1 MSALVPRPAEAT
13 TPRLTKADV
22 PRYVNAI
29 LAVSAVAESLGTDDC
44 MRRPYFMVAE
54 QMEESLKRAGLG
66 AEAARV
72 AARMRGENT
81 GALAPVVELRPHLVA
96 QEDAPAS

>member
-29 LAVSAVAESLGTDDC
+29 LAVYAVVDSLGIDDYAHAPLRALATC
-44 MRRPYFMVAE
+44 LE
-54 QMEESLKRAGLG
+54 QRMNDAGLS
-66 AEAARV
+66 AEAACV
-72 AARMRGENT
+72 AGRMRGET
-81 GALAPVVELRPHLVA
+81 SAVAPVVELRPHLVA
-96 QEDAPAS
+96 QEEAAR

>member
-29 LAVSAVAESLGTDDC
+29 LAVYAVVDSLGRDDYL
-44 MRRPYFMVAE
+44 RPPLETLASALE
-54 QMEESLKRAGLG
+54 QRITVAGLG
-66 AEAARV
+66 AEGERV
-72 AARMRGENT
+72 AERMRGEAT
-81 GALAPVVELRPHLVA
+81 GAVAHLHAV
-96 QEDAPAS
+96 